1 MLNCLLVLL
10 IAFVGFFGT
19 RSATTQSTPA
29 IAQTAVLPTAM
40 QPIQNATNN
49 LDGLPYVSASS
60 LNARAQQSAMIYA
73 SAAQPIVQARSSR

>member
-10 IAFVGFFGT
+10 IAFVGFFWHSLCHNPKHACH
-19 RSATTQSTPA
+19 RSNGCFTYSHAAHTNTTNT
-29 IAQTAVLPTAM
+29 
-40 QPIQNATNN
+40 

-73 SAAQPIVQARSSR
+73 SATQPMVQARSSR